1 MFQIRNPHLTL
12 GTAEILRR
20 PRFPYRQWENSDDQE
35 DSHRPQRCYS
45 CRRTLNF
52 ANEDAQPPELTYF
65 DLAGLISDI
74 GTDIAAGETQTGM
87 IENSVPLDFDIFADR
102 DQLYRAI
109 SNLVLNAFQAG
120 ATKVGVTVDTQGET
134 ISVRV
139 ADNGPGLPDRVREH
153 LFEPFRGSTRVG
165 GTGLG
170 LSLIRGHGG
179 DVALESTGGDGTAF
193 VFTLPVEER
202 RERARFAR
210 TATSR
215 SGGAGLPAN
224 AAE

>member
-1 MFQIRNPHLTL
+1 
-12 GTAEILRR
+12 
-20 PRFPYRQWENSDDQE
+20 
-35 DSHRPQRCYS
+35 
-45 CRRTLNF
+45 
-52 ANEDAQPPELTYF
+52 
-65 DLAGLISDI
+65 
-74 GTDIAAGETQTGM
+74 M
-87 IENSVPLDFDIFADR
+87 IENSVPRDFDIFADR

-120 ATKVGVTVDTQGET
+120 ATNVGVTVDTRGET

-215 SGGAGLPAN
+215 SGGAGPPAN